1 MYMTT
6 LSKASFVLIDSQEIN
21 IGEFVEKLVNLPAD
35 ATVDFFKE
43 IGLMVPREIRISVLR
58 TVLNPSVKNKMIVEE
73 NLSDEVQYRLGW
85 YDNFSETQLIN
96 LLPLFNDD
104 DLINRY
110 LDELWLNLLSYIVS
124 KKVSESDTFKLFELS
139 QKYQY
144 EPFFDVVVFNKK
156 IDVLFYDNPD
166 EIDGLSVDV
175 FRPILFKSSTT
186 VEIREIGEK
195 YGVKVPRRIKK
206 QELVEI
212 IKQEL
217 NDKNQLTP
225 AEEAKIDKMSVIPL
239 QRYAIDHDIKASIEL
254 KKEEIIEYI
263 IKNAKETKE
272 KYFVPTNPGVYE
284 SIQSSN
290 SIEPLTEPKEVL
302 DNPVEEP
309 VVVEPE
315 EDKDTQLEEPTDLV
329 DEETDEFEELLEEA
343 FTPLGDKEEL
353 AELEENL
360 LGSDAELLEKIVD
373 LEIENRKLKDLLKE
387 SKSLAV
393 KEEDETPNSSVH
405 HVHEHHHYH
414 HYTDE
419 DTHECHC
426 HEDHDHDHHHPH
438 VHEQEN
444 DSHLADLS
452 DQEPVILFPFKT
464 TVTQKQFLQIKE
476 IEAKNIKNRKRKL
489 SKLEPVPVSFI
500 DSE

>member
-1 MYMTT
+1 MTK
-6 LSKASFVLIDSQEIN
+6 LSKASFVLIDNQEIN

-43 IGLMVPREIRISVLR
+43 IGLMIPREIRIRVLK
-58 TVLNPSVKNKMIVEE
+58 TVLNPSVKNKMIVED

-96 LLPLFNDD
+96 LLPQFNDD
-104 DLINRY
+104 NLINKY

-124 KKVSESDTFKLFELS
+124 KKVSESDTLKLYELS

-144 EPFFDVVVFNKK
+144 EPFFDVKDFNKK

-175 FRPILFKSSTT
+175 FRPVLFKSSTT

-217 NDKNQLTP
+217 NDRNQLTP
-225 AEEAKIDKMSVIPL
+225 DEEAKIDKMSVIPL

-272 KYFVPTNPGVYE
+272 KYFMPDNPGIYE

-290 SIEPLTEPKEVL
+290 STEPLTEPQKEEIGHS
-302 DNPVEEP
+302 EEKP
-309 VVVEPE
+309 ILVEPE
-315 EDKDTQLEEPTDLV
+315 EDKTSQLVESTDSVQEKTDVLEEI
-329 DEETDEFEELLEEA
+329 LEEA
-343 FTPLGDKEEL
+343 FTPHSDKEEL
-353 AELEENL
+353 FKLEEKF

-373 LEIENRKLKDLLKE
+373 LEIENKKLKDLLKE
-387 SKSLAV
+387 SQALHV
-393 KEEDETPNSSVH
+393 KEDSETLTLSATH

-414 HYTDE
+414 HYMDE

-426 HEDHDHDHHHPH
+426 HEEHDHDHNHPH
-438 VHEQEN
+438 DHKTEI
-444 DSHLADLS
+444 DIHLEDLS
-452 DQEPVILFPFKT
+452 DKEPVILFPFKT
-464 TVTQKQFLQIKE
+464 TVTQKQFSQIKE
-476 IEAKNIKNRKRKL
+476 NEAKNIKNRKRKL

>member
-1 MYMTT
+1 MTK

-35 ATVDFFKE
+35 VTVDFFKE
-43 IGLMVPREIRISVLR
+43 IGLMIPREIRIRVLK

-96 LLPLFNDD
+96 LLPQFNDD
-104 DLINRY
+104 DLINKY

-124 KKVSESDTFKLFELS
+124 KKVSESDTFKLYELS

-144 EPFFDVVVFNKK
+144 EPFFDVTKFNKK
-156 IDVLFYDNPD
+156 MDVLFYDNPD
-166 EIDGLSVDV
+166 EIDGLSVDK
-175 FRPILFKSSTT
+175 FRPVLFKSSTT

-217 NDKNQLTP
+217 KDRNQLTP
-225 AEEAKIDKMSVIPL
+225 DEEAKIDKLSVIPL

-272 KYFVPTNPGVYE
+272 KYFVPENPGVYE

-290 SIEPLTEPKEVL
+290 AIEPLAEPLKEDL
-302 DNPVEEP
+302 ENAKEEP
-309 VVVEPE
+309 LLAET
-315 EDKDTQLEEPTDLV
+315 EDDKASQLEESTESV
-329 DEETDEFEELLEEA
+329 QEKMAELEKMLEEA
-343 FTPLGDKEEL
+343 FTPLSNKEEL
-353 AELEENL
+353 SKLEEEF
-360 LGSDAELLEKIVD
+360 LGGDAELLEKIVD

-387 SKSLAV
+387 YQSLV
-393 KEEDETPNSSVH
+393 DKEDGEKLSSSATH

-414 HYTDE
+414 HYSDE
-419 DTHECHC
+419 ETHECHC
-426 HEDHDHDHHHPH
+426 HEEHDHDHDH
-438 VHEQEN
+438 EEGI
-444 DSHLADLS
+444 DIHLEDLS
-452 DQEPVILFPFKT
+452 DKEPVILFPFKT
-464 TVTQKQFLQIKE
+464 TVTQKQFSQIKE
-476 IEAKNIKNRKRKL
+476 NEAKNIKNRKRKL